1 LTNDGVRVYLW
12 DEQDRLIQVR
22 NLQTS
27 DVLVQN
33 RYDGLSRRRE
43 RVQLEGGAMVTNR
56 YVYDGWLVVAVLDGE
71 NDVIEQYVHGVDLSG
86 TREGAGGIGGILAD
100 FRPPTSD
107 LHFYHYDG
115 NGNVSS
121 VTDSNSAITARYEYD
136 PFGRVL
142 LADGGDY
149 TPRYQ
154 FSSKEY
160 DQATGLNYYG
170 YRFYSPELGRWVNR
184 DPIEEVGGLH
194 LYAFVF
200 NAPTV
205 VIDPDGRNP
214 AAIAGI
220 LSAAFGGISSLITL
234 HFPACQNHEDCS
246 NCKSCCGSVQA
257 WASGFAS
264 ASMVA
269 GKVSCAFLPP
279 WWWLECFAAV
289 DLGYA
294 GAIAAIHSSAEQC
307 RDACDSNSDCPC
319 S

>member
-1 LTNDGVRVYLW
+1 M
-12 DEQDRLIQVR
+12 
-22 NLQTS
+22 
-27 DVLVQN
+27 
-33 RYDGLSRRRE
+33 SRR
-43 RVQLEGGAMVTNR
+43 VMKTTATATNTFL
-56 YVYDGWLVVAVLDGE
+56 YDGWNLLAEVRDQSSEVSANYYVWGLD
-71 NDVIEQYVHGVDLSG
+71 ISQSLQ
-86 TREGAGGIGGILAD
+86 GAGGILAD

-115 NGNVSS
+115 NGNVMT
-121 VTDSNSAITARYEYD
+121 VTDSEAAVVSRLEYD

-142 LADGGDY
+142 LADGAY

-160 DQATGLNYYG
+160 DESTGINYYG
-170 YRFYSPELGRWVNR
+170 YRFYNPELGRWINR